1 MINIYTFHHCPSIL
15 ATPRFQPTTSRS
27 QSGDANH
34 SAIPPPKWLSPKF
47 KGRLS
52 PKLCICCQQ
61 IRESVFT
68 DYTDYSVFTEYEL
81 GFNRVRVTSVA
92 YVGQHLVNTE
102 HCRVPSMTRIE
113 SLPVIEVMHL
123 KSVLASE
130 VTVGF
135 DDVLFVIVSPLKPA
149 SVKVVRM

>member
-1 MINIYTFHHCPSIL
+1 MAF
-15 ATPRFQPTTSRS
+15 A
-27 QSGDANH
+27 DA
-34 SAIPPPKWLSPKF
+34 F
-47 KGRLS
+47 
-52 PKLCICCQQ
+52 
-61 IRESVFT
+61 
-68 DYTDYSVFTEYEL
+68 TDYSVFTEYEL

-130 VTVGF
+130 VTCILCYRTKF
-135 DDVLFVIVSPLKPA
+135 LSMSI
-149 SVKVVRM
+149 